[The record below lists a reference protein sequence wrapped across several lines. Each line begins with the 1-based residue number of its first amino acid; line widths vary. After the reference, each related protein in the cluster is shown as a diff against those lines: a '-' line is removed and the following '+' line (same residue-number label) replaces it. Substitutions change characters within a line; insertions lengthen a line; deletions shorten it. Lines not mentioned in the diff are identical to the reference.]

1 MSKADAIRR
10 TVRTIMVAGFLSL
23 GAVIC
28 AAQKPTA
35 GTAAG
40 GQTGTHQSGSTTP
53 ASTGTPSLLDSL
65 PPSPFPDTSKQKRND
80 ERQRRIVSDTQ
91 KLLALTSQLK
101 AEVAASGADAMTP
114 EMLRQMDE
122 IEKLAKSVK
131 DKMRD

>member
-1 MSKADAIRR
+1 MRER
-10 TVRTIMVAGFLSL
+10 TGMIQAVRAIMVAVFLTV
-23 GAVIC
+23 GAAVC

-35 GTAAG
+35 GSGAG
-40 GQTGTHQSGSTTP
+40 SQTGTHQTGGLTP
-53 ASTGTPSLLDSL
+53 ASAGANSPLDSL
-65 PPSPFPDTSKQKRND
+65 PASPFPDTSKQKRND

-101 AEVAASGADAMTP
+101 AEVAVSGADAMTP